1 MSDHVTRKSAGQYT
15 SKKRLDD
22 ERRAREAFYFGS
34 WYGDPTTTLATI
46 RQFASFFGGE
56 RPTTPAA

>member
-1 MSDHVTRKSAGQYT
+1 MSDDLTRKSVGQPT
-15 SKKRLDD
+15 SKKRLED
-22 ERRAREAFYFGS
+22 ERLGREAFYFGT

-46 RQFASFFGGE
+46 RQLATFFGGE

>member
-1 MSDHVTRKSAGQYT
+1 MSDETTLMSAGQPN
-15 SKKRLDD
+15 SDKRLDD

-46 RQFASFFGGE
+46 RQLASLFGGE

>member
-1 MSDHVTRKSAGQYT
+1 MSDHVTRKHVGQPT
-15 SKKRLDD
+15 SKKRRED

>member
-1 MSDHVTRKSAGQYT
+1 MSDDVTRMTAGLPT
-15 SKKRLDD
+15 SEKRLDD

-34 WYGDPTTTLATI
+34 WYGDPTSTSASI
-46 RQFASFFGGE
+46 RQLASFFGGE

>member
-1 MSDHVTRKSAGQYT
+1 MSDQTTRMSAGQPT
-15 SKKRLDD
+15 SKRLDD

-34 WYGDPTTTLATI
+34 WYGDPTTTLASI
-46 RQFASFFGGE
+46 RQLASFFGGD